1 MDAKEQKREARK
13 KARAAKP
20 TLRNDDYVAAGR
32 RLSEVLTKRA
42 DIANAV
48 DIVAYWPLPD
58 ELNTG
63 PFITDCV
70 KAGKRIFLPVIVGK
84 DLVFREYTGY
94 KCLRR
99 EESFGILEPYGT
111 PVLDLSRM
119 GDGVI
124 AIVPGLAFTPKGD
137 RLGRGRGFYDRALSQ
152 IEKAKRIGV
161 CYECQMTDELPTEDH
176 DLTMDDVVSIGTN
189 DPQLNPPQ

>member
-1 MDAKEQKREARK
+1 MDAKEQKKEARK

-20 TLRNDDYVAAGR
+20 TLRSEDYVAAGR
-32 RLSEVLTKRA
+32 RLSEELVRRA
-42 DIANAV
+42 DIAGAA

-70 KAGKRIFLPVIVGK
+70 KAGKRVFLPVIVGK

-99 EESFGILEPYGT
+99 EERFGILEPQGT
-111 PVLDLSRM
+111 PELDLSRK
-119 GDGVI
+119 GEGVV
-124 AIVPGLAFTPKGD
+124 AIVPGMAFTRGGD

-152 IEKAKRIGV
+152 IERAKRIGV
-161 CYECQMTDELPTEDH
+161 CYKCQMMETLPTEPH
-176 DLTMDDVVSIGTN
+176 DLRMDDTVSIDSN
-189 DPQLNPPQ
+189 DLRPNTPQ